1 MRSFSL
7 INFFQSIFVSIVFV
21 LIIFTPNI
29 TFLPYYTW
37 ILAFCGILCLFNK
50 SFRALIKFN
59 GTSNR
64 KILIALFI
72 STIYNGIIVPFV
84 HLSGDLTYIP
94 LLIGIILTL
103 FRNILLVFILHKVTH
118 GQDIFKEYAKFF
130 FIACSI
136 YVAFT
141 LYFIVNPGFK
151 DFWFSSIIVP
161 PQEHSF
167 LAYQF
172 RYSLDGFAAF
182 ASATV
187 FSFACL
193 FCSFIIASERNFSYF
208 HILCLI
214 LFVVGCFFYGRI
226 SLIGMLLGATMIL
239 SNKEQKGKTLKIVF
253 IVVLII
259 LLLVGYLN
267 TLSQINDDIAIWTDW
282 AFAFVR
288 QLFVEKEVTDHSVT
302 HMFEDMYFIPQ
313 IATCILGDGKYTNP
327 DNSYYMHT
335 DVGFMRLILYGGLI
349 GLFLTYKTIFCLCKS
364 IKRNTN
370 SIYIRRFVNLAL
382 VLLVVLEM
390 KGESYQRLIMQLYPI
405 FLIINY
411 QNSQNENY
419 CKRK

>member
-7 INFFQSIFVSIVFV
+7 MKLFKSIFLSVVFV

-37 ILAFCGILCLFNK
+37 ILAFGGILCLLDSSYRK
-50 SFRALIKFN
+50 LIKFN
-59 GTSNR
+59 KKSN
-64 KILIALFI
+64 KIFLITLFI

-84 HLSGDLTYIP
+84 HFSGDLTYIP
-94 LLIGIILTL
+94 LLIGIILTF
-103 FRNILLVFILHKVTH
+103 FRNILLVFILHKFANV
-118 GQDIFKEYAKFF
+118 DNIFKEYTKYF

-141 LYFIVNPGFK
+141 LYFIINPGFK
-151 DFWFSSIIVP
+151 DFWFNSVIIP

-193 FCSFIIASERNFSYF
+193 FCSFIIASEQDFSYF
-208 HILCLI
+208 NIVCLL
-214 LFVVGCFFYGRI
+214 LFVIGCFFYGRV

-253 IVVLII
+253 IVVVII
-259 LLLVGYLN
+259 LLLLVYLN
-267 TLSQINDDIAIWTDW
+267 TLSKINDDIAIWTDW

-288 QLFVEKEVTDHSVT
+288 QLFIEKEVTDHSVT
-302 HMFEDMYFIPQ
+302 HMFEDMYFMPELTTLIW
-313 IATCILGDGKYTNP
+313 GDGKYTNP
-327 DNSYYMHT
+327 DHSYYMHT
-335 DVGFMRLILYGGLI
+335 DVGFMRLILYGGLL
-349 GLFLTYKTIFCLCKS
+349 GLILTYKTIFCLCEN

-370 SIYIRRFVNLAL
+370 SIYFRRFVNLTL
-382 VLLVVLEM
+382 VLFVVLEM
-390 KGESYQRLIMQLYPI
+390 KGESYQRFIMQLYPI

-411 QNSQNENY
+411 QNSLNENC